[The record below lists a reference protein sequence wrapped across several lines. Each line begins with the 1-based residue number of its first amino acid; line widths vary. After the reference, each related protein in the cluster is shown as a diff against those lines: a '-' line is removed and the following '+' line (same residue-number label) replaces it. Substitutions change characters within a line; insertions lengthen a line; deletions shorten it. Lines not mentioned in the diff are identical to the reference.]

1 MAVLNGD
8 VILLSANGN
17 TLKGTVSQSMEAST
31 DMIDITTK
39 DSNGDKEY
47 LSGERDQT
55 FSVEG
60 KWDPADTNEG
70 ATDAYDDWNSGSTV
84 TCLFGQLSVGGT
96 QWSFTGR
103 YSGFTLSGP
112 KNEAATFSLTIQR
125 TGATTK
131 QTVT

>member
-8 VILLSANGN
+8 VILISANGN
-17 TLKGTVSQSMEAST
+17 QLKGTVQADMEASA

-39 DSNGDKEY
+39 DSGGDKEY

-60 KWDPADTNEG
+60 KWDPSDTNEG
-70 ATDAYDDWNSGSTV
+70 ATDAYDDWASGNTV
-84 TCLFGQLSVGGT
+84 TVLFGQLTSGGT
-96 QWSFTGR
+96 QWSFTDR
-103 YSGFTLSGP
+103 YSAFSLSGP
-112 KNEAATFSLTIQR
+112 KNDAATFSLTIQR

-131 QTVT
+131 QVVT